1 MSETYAYLRV
11 STREQN
17 EERQLAAIQGLDITD
32 DHVFIDKESGRNFD
46 RPGYIR
52 MKGALKKGDLLYIKS
67 IDRLG
72 RNYTEILEEW
82 RILTRVKEVDIVVL
96 DMPLLDTRIGKDLT
110 GTLISDLVL
119 QILSYVAEN
128 EYRNIKQR
136 QMEGIKAAKANGV
149 KFGRPKIEV
158 TEAFY
163 IAAEKWKQ
171 GDLSMEQAAKEA
183 GLSFTTFYRR
193 LKVAKISTLRKE
205 NIQQQKTVS

>member
-1 MSETYAYLRV
+1 MSEVYAYLRV
-11 STREQN
+11 STKEQN
-17 EERQLAAIQGLDITD
+17 EDRQLAAIQGLEITE
-32 DHVFIDKESGRNFD
+32 DHVFLDKESGRNFE
-46 RPGYIR
+46 RPGYIK
-52 MKGALKKGDLLYIKS
+52 MKKALKKGDLLYIKS

-72 RNYTEILEEW
+72 RNYNEILDEW
-82 RILTRVKEVDIVVL
+82 RILTRVKEIDIVVL
-96 DMPLLDTRIGKDLT
+96 DMPLLDTRMGKDLT

-163 IAAEKWKQ
+163 VAAEKWKN
-171 GDLSMEQAAKEA
+171 GDISMEQAAKEA
-183 GLSFTTFYRR
+183 GLSFTIFYRR
-193 LKVAKISTLRKE
+193 LKVAKISTLRNKYF
-205 NIQQQKTVS
+205 QP

>member
-1 MSETYAYLRV
+1 MSEVYAYLRV
-11 STREQN
+11 STKEQN
-17 EERQLAAIQGLDITD
+17 EDRQLAAIQGLEITE
-32 DHVFIDKESGRNFD
+32 DHVFLDKESGRNFE
-46 RPGYIR
+46 RPGYIK
-52 MKGALKKGDLLYIKS
+52 MKKALKKGDLLYIKS

-72 RNYTEILEEW
+72 RNYNEILDEW
-82 RILTRVKEVDIVVL
+82 RILTRVKEIDIVVL
-96 DMPLLDTRIGKDLT
+96 DMPLLDTRMGKDLT

-163 IAAEKWKQ
+163 VAAEKWKN
-171 GDLSMEQAAKEA
+171 GDISMEQAAKEA

-193 LKVAKISTLRKE
+193 LKVAKISTLRNKYF
-205 NIQQQKTVS
+205 QP

>member
-1 MSETYAYLRV
+1 MSEIYAYLRV
-11 STREQN
+11 STKEQN
-17 EERQLAAIQGLDITD
+17 EDRQLAAIQGLEITE
-32 DHVFIDKESGRNFD
+32 DHVFLDKESGRNFE

-52 MKGALKKGDLLYIKS
+52 MKKALKKGDLLYIKS

-72 RNYTEILEEW
+72 RNYNEILDEW
-82 RILTRVKEVDIVVL
+82 RILTRVKEIDIVVL
-96 DMPLLDTRIGKDLT
+96 DMPLLDTRLGKDLT

-163 IAAEKWKQ
+163 IAAEKWKN
-171 GDLSMEQAAKEA
+171 GDISMGQAAKEA

-193 LKVAKISTLRKE
+193 LKVAKISTLRNKYF
-205 NIQQQKTVS
+205 QP

>member
-1 MSETYAYLRV
+1 MSEIYAYLRV
-11 STREQN
+11 STKEQN
-17 EERQLAAIQGLDITD
+17 EDRQLAAIQGLKITE
-32 DHVFIDKESGRNFD
+32 DHVFLDKESGRNFE
-46 RPGYIR
+46 RPGYIK
-52 MKGALKKGDLLYIKS
+52 MKKALKKGDLLYIKS

-72 RNYTEILEEW
+72 RNYNEILDEW
-82 RILTRVKEVDIVVL
+82 RILTRVKEIDIVVL
-96 DMPLLDTRIGKDLT
+96 DMPLLDTRMGKDLT

-163 IAAEKWKQ
+163 VAAEKWKN
-171 GDLSMEQAAKEA
+171 GDISMEQAAKEA

-193 LKVAKISTLRKE
+193 LKVAKISTLRNKYF
-205 NIQQQKTVS
+205 QP

>member
-1 MSETYAYLRV
+1 MSEIYAYLRV
-11 STREQN
+11 STKEQN
-17 EERQLAAIQGLDITD
+17 EDRQLAAIQGLKITE
-32 DHVFIDKESGRNFD
+32 DHVFLDKESGRNFE
-46 RPGYIR
+46 RPGYIK
-52 MKGALKKGDLLYIKS
+52 MKKALKKGDLLYIKS

-72 RNYTEILEEW
+72 RNYNEILDEW
-82 RILTRVKEVDIVVL
+82 RILTRVKEIDIVVL
-96 DMPLLDTRIGKDLT
+96 DMPLLDTRMGKDLT

-163 IAAEKWKQ
+163 VAAEKWKN
-171 GDLSMEQAAKEA
+171 GDISMGQAAKEA

-193 LKVAKISTLRKE
+193 LKVAKISTLRNKYF
-205 NIQQQKTVS
+205 QP

>member
-1 MSETYAYLRV
+1 MSEIYAYLRV
-11 STREQN
+11 STKEQN
-17 EERQLAAIQGLDITD
+17 EDRQLAAIQGLEITE
-32 DHVFIDKESGRNFD
+32 DHVFLDKESGRNFE
-46 RPGYIR
+46 RPGYIK
-52 MKGALKKGDLLYIKS
+52 MKKALKKGDLLYIKS

-72 RNYTEILEEW
+72 RNYNEILDEW
-82 RILTRVKEVDIVVL
+82 RILTRVKEIDIVVL
-96 DMPLLDTRIGKDLT
+96 DMPLLDTRMGKDLT

-163 IAAEKWKQ
+163 VAAEKWKN
-171 GDLSMEQAAKEA
+171 GDISMGQAAKEA

-193 LKVAKISTLRKE
+193 LKVAKISTLRNKYF
-205 NIQQQKTVS
+205 QP

>member
-1 MSETYAYLRV
+1 MSEIYAYLRV
-11 STREQN
+11 STKEQN
-17 EERQLAAIQGLDITD
+17 EDRQLAAIQGLKITD
-32 DHVFIDKESGRNFD
+32 DHVFLDKESGRNFE
-46 RPGYIR
+46 RPGYIK
-52 MKGALKKGDLLYIKS
+52 MKKALKKGDLLYIKS

-72 RNYTEILEEW
+72 RNYNEILDEW
-82 RILTRVKEVDIVVL
+82 RILTRVKEIDIVVL
-96 DMPLLDTRIGKDLT
+96 DMPLLDTRMGKDLT

-163 IAAEKWKQ
+163 VAAEKWKN
-171 GDLSMEQAAKEA
+171 GDISMEQAAKEA

-193 LKVAKISTLRKE
+193 LKVAKISTLRNKYF
-205 NIQQQKTVS
+205 QP

>member
-1 MSETYAYLRV
+1 MSEIYAYLRV
-11 STREQN
+11 STKEQN
-17 EERQLAAIQGLDITD
+17 EDRQLAAIQGLEITE
-32 DHVFIDKESGRNFD
+32 DHVFLDKESGRNFE
-46 RPGYIR
+46 RPGYIK
-52 MKGALKKGDLLYIKS
+52 MKKALKKGDLLYIKS

-72 RNYTEILEEW
+72 RNYNEILDEW
-82 RILTRVKEVDIVVL
+82 RILTRVKEIDIVVL
-96 DMPLLDTRIGKDLT
+96 DMPLLDTRMGKDLT

-163 IAAEKWKQ
+163 IAAEKWKN
-171 GDLSMEQAAKEA
+171 GDISMGQAAKEA

-193 LKVAKISTLRKE
+193 LKVAKISTLRNKYF
-205 NIQQQKTVS
+205 QP

>member
-1 MSETYAYLRV
+1 MSEIYAYLRV
-11 STREQN
+11 STKEQN
-17 EERQLAAIQGLDITD
+17 EDRQLAAIQGLKITD
-32 DHVFIDKESGRNFD
+32 DHVFLDKESGRNFE
-46 RPGYIR
+46 RPGYIK
-52 MKGALKKGDLLYIKS
+52 MKKALKKGDLLYIKS

-72 RNYTEILEEW
+72 RNYNEILDEW
-82 RILTRVKEVDIVVL
+82 RILTRVKEIDIVVL
-96 DMPLLDTRIGKDLT
+96 DMPLLDTRMGKDLT

-163 IAAEKWKQ
+163 VAAEKWKN
-171 GDLSMEQAAKEA
+171 GDISMGQAAKEA

-193 LKVAKISTLRKE
+193 LKVAKISTLRNKYF
-205 NIQQQKTVS
+205 QP

>member
-1 MSETYAYLRV
+1 MSEIYAYLRV
-11 STREQN
+11 STKEQN
-17 EERQLAAIQGLDITD
+17 EDRQLAAIQGLEITE
-32 DHVFIDKESGRNFD
+32 DHVFLDKESGRNFE
-46 RPGYIR
+46 RPGYIK
-52 MKGALKKGDLLYIKS
+52 MKKALKKGDLLYIKS

-72 RNYTEILEEW
+72 RNYNEILDEW
-82 RILTRVKEVDIVVL
+82 RILTRVKEIDIVVL
-96 DMPLLDTRIGKDLT
+96 DMPLLDTRMGKDLT

-163 IAAEKWKQ
+163 VAAEKWKN
-171 GDLSMEQAAKEA
+171 GDISMEQAAKEA

-193 LKVAKISTLRKE
+193 LKVAKISTLRNKYF
-205 NIQQQKTVS
+205 QP

>member
-1 MSETYAYLRV
+1 MSEIYAYLRV
-11 STREQN
+11 STKEQN
-17 EERQLAAIQGLDITD
+17 EDRQLAAIQGLEITE
-32 DHVFIDKESGRNFD
+32 DHVFLDKESGKNFE
-46 RPGYIR
+46 RPGYIK
-52 MKGALKKGDLLYIKS
+52 MKKALKKGDLLYIKS

-72 RNYTEILEEW
+72 RNYNEILDEW
-82 RILTRVKEVDIVVL
+82 RILTRVKEIDIVVL
-96 DMPLLDTRIGKDLT
+96 DMPLLDTRMGKDLT

-163 IAAEKWKQ
+163 VAAEKWKN
-171 GDLSMEQAAKEA
+171 GDISMGQAAKEA

-193 LKVAKISTLRKE
+193 LKVAKISTLRNKYF
-205 NIQQQKTVS
+205 QP